1 MTFFVVYHKIR
12 AARRSFGGAAV
23 PFLTMGRKAF
33 LPPEFYE
40 RGGLIAML
48 TYGDIIS
55 TVAII
60 VSIARFVFEMI
71 KYNNEQKRSN
81 RFTLEK

>member
-1 MTFFVVYHKIR
+1 
-12 AARRSFGGAAV
+12 
-23 PFLTMGRKAF
+23 
-33 LPPEFYE
+33 
-40 RGGLIAML
+40 ML
-48 TYGDIIS
+48 TCGDIIS

>member
-1 MTFFVVYHKIR
+1 
-12 AARRSFGGAAV
+12 
-23 PFLTMGRKAF
+23 
-33 LPPEFYE
+33 
-40 RGGLIAML
+40 ML

-71 KYNNEQKRSN
+71 KYNNEQK
-81 RFTLEK
+81 KK

>member
-1 MTFFVVYHKIR
+1 
-12 AARRSFGGAAV
+12 
-23 PFLTMGRKAF
+23 
-33 LPPEFYE
+33 
-40 RGGLIAML
+40 ML

-71 KYNNEQKRSN
+71 KYNNEKNPYQQNKKANDAMGLRGQSVD
-81 RFTLEK
+81 LAV